1 MKARSINL
9 VWGIILILAGGL
21 FLAQNLGYL
30 EELPLN
36 AWVIIFSGLSLLF
49 FATYFIN
56 GVKDWGWLFPAF
68 IFAGVALTMSLTNA
82 GVESDVLG
90 VPVLIGVA
98 LPFVVAFALNGKRA
112 GGR

>member
-1 MKARSINL
+1 MKARSLNL

-36 AWVIIFSGLSLLF
+36 TWVIIFSVLSLLF

-56 GVKDWGWLFPAF
+56 GVKGMGLA
-68 IFAGVALTMSLTNA
+68 
-82 GVESDVLG
+82 
-90 VPVLIGVA
+90 VPGIHLCRGGADHVTDKRRG
-98 LPFVVAFALNGKRA
+98 GKRWQSA
-112 GGR
+112 SRS